1 MTKRNQCMI
10 FLVTLCAAVASV
22 YAAITHSFPEPVYF
36 IMYYAFLS
44 VSYAKNVYDGKFLWK
59 KVHKDKGNRHKR
71 EDNLEARAWRVYRN
85 CGIMLS
91 ISSIALGGAVIMLV
105 KMEKQIKKLTL
116 SAMFTASGIVLPMIT
131 GNIAAFCINTDE
143 EFNI

>member
-1 MTKRNQCMI
+1 
-10 FLVTLCAAVASV
+10 
-22 YAAITHSFPEPVYF
+22 
-36 IMYYAFLS
+36 MYYAFLS

-105 KMEKQIKKLTL
+105 SGVGGKSYPGLMIYAVATYTFYKLIMAVRNMVLAGKEKSLLFMEHWKET
-116 SAMFTASGIVLPMIT
+116 
-131 GNIAAFCINTDE
+131 E
-143 EFNI
+143 Y

>member
-1 MTKRNQCMI
+1 MGHGKEFAAYYYNRGHEWGKDVVINYKHDAFQFECTGSGNPHRIAGCNKNICG
-10 FLVTLCAAVASV
+10 LVN
-22 YAAITHSFPEPVYF
+22 
-36 IMYYAFLS
+36 IM
-44 VSYAKNVYDGKFLWK
+44 KEGEN
-59 KVHKDKGNRHKR
+59 
-71 EDNLEARAWRVYRN
+71 
-85 CGIMLS
+85 
-91 ISSIALGGAVIMLV
+91 

>member
-1 MTKRNQCMI
+1 MI

-85 CGIMLS
+85 
-91 ISSIALGGAVIMLV
+91 
-105 KMEKQIKKLTL
+105 
-116 SAMFTASGIVLPMIT
+116 
-131 GNIAAFCINTDE
+131 
-143 EFNI
+143 